1 MYRNTGK
8 THDKPILW
16 GAPCS
21 FYSGKTRSYFIKK
34 GIAYQELFGSHPRY
48 EQEILPLIG
57 YLVVPVVELTD
68 GTLIQD
74 TTDTIVHLE
83 EKVPEPALIPKT
95 PVQKAVAWLIGFF
108 GSEALLKPGMHYRWS
123 YLDEQRPFLEAA
135 FGRALSGHR
144 DMKRQREQVAPVM
157 EYFGGFLKNLGV
169 TPQTIPVIEASYKD
183 LLDLLN
189 DHFLHYPYIL
199 GGRPSLADFGL
210 VAPLFAHLAR
220 DPYPSMLM
228 KNRAPHVFRWTERMN
243 QAGFTDGEFPDL
255 APDFLPKDE
264 LPETL
269 EPILRYF
276 FTDCGPEVM
285 GMIACYNAWI
295 ETHPALPSGAVIQ
308 GDHEAPTAHPSLGW
322 FDFELRG
329 VPIHRRDY
337 VDAVYHFQ
345 RVLDV
350 VAGLDGEGREGLGEI
365 VDRAGGRELLAARPV
380 RRIKS
385 ENYKFVLE

>member
-1 MYRNTGK
+1 
-8 THDKPILW
+8 
-16 GAPCS
+16 
-21 FYSGKTRSYFIKK
+21 
-34 GIAYQELFGSHPRY
+34 
-48 EQEILPLIG
+48 
-57 YLVVPVVELTD
+57 
-68 GTLIQD
+68 
-74 TTDTIVHLE
+74 
-83 EKVPEPALIPKT
+83 
-95 PVQKAVAWLIGFF
+95 LIGFF

-135 FGRALSGHR
+135 FGRALSGYQ
-144 DMKRQREQVAPVM
+144 DMKKQREQVAPVM
-157 EYFGGFLKNLGV
+157 EYFSGFLKNLGV
-169 TPQTIPVIEASYKD
+169 TPETIPVIEASYKD

-220 DPYPSMLM
+220 DPYPSTLM

-255 APDFLPKDE
+255 APDFLPSDE

-269 EPILRYF
+269 ESILRYF

-285 GMIACYNAWI
+285 GMIASYNAWI
-295 ETHPALPSGAVIQ
+295 ETHPALHSGAVIQ
-308 GDHEAPTAHPSLGW
+308 ADQDAPTAHPSLGW

-345 RVLDV
+345 RVLDA
-350 VAGLDGEGREGLGEI
+350 VAGLDEEGRKRLDVI
-365 VDRAGGRELLAARPV
+365 VDRTRGRELLTARPV

-385 ENYKFVLE
+385 ENYRFVLE

>member
-1 MYRNTGK
+1 MYRNSGK
-8 THDKPILW
+8 RHDKPILW
-16 GAPCS
+16 SAPCS
-21 FYSGKTRSYFIKK
+21 LYSGKTRSYFTKK
-34 GIAYQELFGSHPRY
+34 GIDYQELFGSHPRY
-48 EQEILPLIG
+48 SQEILPLIG
-57 YLVVPVVELTD
+57 YMVVPVVELTD

-74 TTDTIVHLE
+74 TTDTIVYFE

-95 PVQKAVAWLIGFF
+95 PVQRAVAWLIGFF
-108 GSEALLKPGMHYRWS
+108 GSEALLKPAMHYRWS

-135 FGRALSGHR
+135 FGRALSGER
-144 DMKRQREQVAPVM
+144 DMKKQRQQVAPVM

-169 TPQTIPVIEASYKD
+169 TRETIPAIQASYED
-183 LLDLLN
+183 FLGLLN
-189 DHFLHYPYIL
+189 DHFLQVPYIL

-210 VAPLFAHLAR
+210 MAPLFAHLAR

-243 QAGFTDGEFPDL
+243 QAGFMDGEFPDL
-255 APDFLPKDE
+255 AADFLPKDE

-269 EPILRYF
+269 KPILRYF

-285 GMIACYNAWI
+285 GMVASYNAWN
-295 ETHPALPSGAVIQ
+295 EDHSSLPSGAVIQ
-308 GDHEAPTAHPSLGW
+308 SDPNARTAHPSLGW
-322 FDFELRG
+322 FDFDLRG

-337 VDAVYHFQ
+337 VDTVYHFQ

-350 VAGLDGEGREGLGEI
+350 VAGLDGEGHARLSEI
-365 VDRAGGRELLAARPV
+365 VDGAGGKELLDARLV

-385 ENYKFVLE
+385 ENYRFVLE

>member
-1 MYRNTGK
+1 MYKNSGK
-8 THDKPILW
+8 THEKPILW
-16 GAPCS
+16 GAPLS

-34 GIAYQELFGSHPRY
+34 GIDYQELFGSHPRY
-48 EQEILPLIG
+48 GQEILPLVG
-57 YLVVPVVELTD
+57 YMVVPVVELTD

-74 TTDTIVHLE
+74 TTDTIVHFE

-95 PVQKAVAWLIGFF
+95 PVQRAVAWLIGFF

-123 YLDEQRPFLEAA
+123 YVDQQRPFLEAA

-144 DMKRQREQVAPVM
+144 DMEMQREAVAPVM
-157 EYFGGFLKNLGV
+157 EFFSGFLKSLGV
-169 TPQTIPVIEASYKD
+169 TPETVPVIEASYED
-183 LLDLLN
+183 LLILLN
-189 DHFLHYPYIL
+189 DHFLQYPYIL

-210 VAPLFAHLAR
+210 MAPLYAHLAR

-243 QAGFTDGEFPDL
+243 QAGFADGEFPDL
-255 APDFLPKDE
+255 APDFLPNDE

-276 FTDCGPEVM
+276 FADCGPEVM
-285 GMIACYNAWI
+285 GMIASYNAWI
-295 ETHPALPSGAVIQ
+295 EAHPELPSGAVIQ
-308 GDHEAPTAHPSLGW
+308 SDREAPTAHPSLGW

-329 VPIHRRDY
+329 VRIHRRDY

-350 VAGLDGEGREGLGEI
+350 VAGLDGEGRARFGET
-365 VDRAGGRELLAARPV
+365 VDRAGGKELLAARLV

-385 ENYKFVLE
+385 ENYRFVLE

>member
-1 MYRNTGK
+1 MYRNSGK
-8 THDKPILW
+8 THQKPILW

-21 FYSGKTRSYFIKK
+21 LYSGKTRSYFTKK
-34 GIAYQELFGSHPRY
+34 GIDYQEFFGSHPRY
-48 EQEILPLIG
+48 GQEILPLVG
-57 YLVVPVVELTD
+57 YMVVPVVELAD

-74 TTDTIVHLE
+74 TTDTIVHFE

-95 PVQKAVAWLIGFF
+95 PVQRAVAWLIGFF

-123 YLDEQRPFLEAA
+123 YLDQQRPFLEAA
-135 FGRALSGHR
+135 FGRAMSGHR
-144 DMKRQREQVAPVM
+144 DMEKQREAVAPIM
-157 EYFGGFLKNLGV
+157 EFFGAFLKNLGV
-169 TPQTIPVIEASYKD
+169 TPETIPAIEASYED
-183 LLDLLN
+183 LLSLLN
-189 DHFLHYPYIL
+189 EHFLRAPYLL

-210 VAPLFAHLAR
+210 VAPLHAHLAR

-255 APDFLPKDE
+255 APDFLLDDE

-285 GMIACYNAWI
+285 GMIASYNAWI
-295 ETHPALPSGAVIQ
+295 ETHPALPSGAMIQ
-308 GDHEAPTAHPSLGW
+308 SDQDAPTAHPSLGW

-350 VAGLDGEGREGLGEI
+350 VTGLDGEGRERFGEI
-365 VDRAGGRELLAARPV
+365 VDRAGGRELLAARLA

-385 ENYKFVLE
+385 EDYRFVLE